1 MGGESS
7 ELGVGGEWSELGV
20 RGELSEI
27 GVGSELSELGEG
39 DELSIAVHKQLLPIC
54 PQSSYNFTVSSLGFY
69 IVRGR

>member
-7 ELGVGGEWSELGV
+7 ELGVGGVWSELGMRGELSELGV
-20 RGELSEI
+20 RG
-27 GVGSELSELGEG
+27 
-39 DELSIAVHKQLLPIC
+39 ELSIAVHKQLLPIC

>member
-7 ELGVGGEWSELGV
+7 ELGVGGEWSELGMRGEWLELGV
-20 RGELSEI
+20 RG
-27 GVGSELSELGEG
+27 
-39 DELSIAVHKQLLPIC
+39 ELSIAVHKQLLPIC